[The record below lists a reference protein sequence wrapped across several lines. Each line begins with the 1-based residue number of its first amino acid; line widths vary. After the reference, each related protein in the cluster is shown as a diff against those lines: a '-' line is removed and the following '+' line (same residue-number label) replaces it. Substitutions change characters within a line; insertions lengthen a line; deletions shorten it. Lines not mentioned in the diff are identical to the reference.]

1 MKKLIGHDLGSYSF
15 DATGQTITLSGL
27 DTLSQ
32 EQLLLITN
40 TTDGAFLYN
49 FGDSGTTATIDSG
62 NTITLGYDTTTMSD
76 TDAIQVYVDVAGVDA
91 VDYDLNANI
100 SSEISPVWTR
110 YTSPENLVSVSDIG
124 ATDDTWIDQGSEIQ
138 NDGYKTLAIYCNFT
152 VNDSITNEIQILSK
166 HESAGA
172 DEYVMETPIDYQK
185 TIGDASIKVL
195 YTIDVEAIPYIQ
207 IQTKAATI
215 GATEGTI
222 TIDIVKIY

>member
-1 MKKLIGHDLGSYSF
+1 MKKLIGHDLGSYTF
-15 DATGQTITLSGL
+15 DATGQTITLGGL

-32 EQLLLITN
+32 EQLLLVTN
-40 TTDGAFLYN
+40 TTDGIVIGSFADPN
-49 FGDSGTTATIDSG
+49 KGMTISS
-62 NTITLGYDTTTMSD
+62 NVITLEYDTTSMSD